1 MGDTGKGEM
10 GRRVPELPVAA
21 WNTLRARQQAGR
33 GGESWE
39 LLRAIEVQVRIKESE

>member
-10 GRRVPELPVAA
+10 GRRVPELPVGSLEGTAGQA
-21 WNTLRARQQAGR
+21 AGR
-33 GGESWE
+33 QRWGKLE